1 VIENPVVILLISYL
15 LGSIPSSYIL
25 GKIFF
30 GLDLRTMGSGNLG
43 ATNAL
48 RSFGKTTATA
58 VLFMDIAKGWVPI
71 RYFSVTGENQ
81 IGSLWILAWG
91 LAAILGHI
99 FSCWVKFRGG
109 KGVATSCGVFLAIAP
124 IAGMISLCSW
134 LVAFLISKKASVGS
148 LVASFVLPI
157 GVYFDPNA
165 TDPALLYFS
174 VSLSLLIIWTH
185 RTNLARIMK
194 GIENTSL

>member
-1 VIENPVVILLISYL
+1 
-15 LGSIPSSYIL
+15 
-25 GKIFF
+25 
-30 GLDLRTMGSGNLG
+30 MGSGNLG

-48 RSFGKTTATA
+48 RSFGKKTATA

-134 LVAFLISKKASVGS
+134 LVAFLMSKKASVGS
-148 LVASFVLPI
+148 LVASVVLPI
-157 GVYFDPNA
+157 GVYLDPNA

-194 GIENTSL
+194 GTENASL